1 MENTTNTSPKVRN
14 SARRTNTI
22 ATVILYVLSG
32 IIVIILA
39 FLLLYILIKGLPNVS
54 WKFLTTPSN
63 PLTGGGIAVQLW
75 NSIYLLIVTLI
86 ISFPLSLGAG
96 IFLSEYANQKSRIT
110 NLIRTTIEVLSSL
123 PSIVVG
129 LFGMILFV
137 QQLGM
142 GFSVIAGALALT
154 VFNLPLMTRNV
165 EESIRSVS
173 NIQREGGLALGL
185 SKWETTLSV
194 ILPQAIPGI
203 ITGVIL
209 SAGRVFGEAA
219 ALIYTAGQTNL
230 PIVWSNWDPMSIT
243 SPLSLFRPAETLAVH
258 IWALNTEG
266 TIATATQI
274 SAGAGAVLIIF
285 VLLFNIGAR
294 FLGGRLHKRLTGG
307 GK

>member
-1 MENTTNTSPKVRN
+1 MNAKR
-14 SARRTNTI
+14 I
-22 ATVILYVLSG
+22 DKLATGVLYVLSG
-32 IIVIILA
+32 IIVLILA
-39 FLLLYILIKGLPNVS
+39 FLLLYILIKGLPHVS
-54 WKFLTTPSN
+54 WNFITTASN
-63 PLTGGGIAVQLW
+63 PLTGGGIAVQLF
-75 NSIYLLIVTLI
+75 NSVYLLVVTLL

-96 IFLSEYANQKSRIT
+96 IYLSEYANQQHWLT

-137 QQLGM
+137 QQMGL
-142 GFSVIAGALALT
+142 GFSVLAGALALT

-165 EESIRSVS
+165 EESLRSVS
-173 NIQREGGLALGL
+173 NIQREGGLALGF
-185 SKWETTLSV
+185 STWETTTTV

-209 SAGRVFGEAA
+209 SSGRVFGEAA

-230 PIVWSNWDPMSIT
+230 PIDWANWNPMSLT

-266 TIATATQI
+266 TISTATQI
-274 SAGAGAVLIIF
+274 SAGAGAVLVIF
-285 VLLFNIGAR
+285 VLLFNLGSR
-294 FLGGRLHKRLTGG
+294 FLGNRIHRKLTGG
-307 GK
+307 AK